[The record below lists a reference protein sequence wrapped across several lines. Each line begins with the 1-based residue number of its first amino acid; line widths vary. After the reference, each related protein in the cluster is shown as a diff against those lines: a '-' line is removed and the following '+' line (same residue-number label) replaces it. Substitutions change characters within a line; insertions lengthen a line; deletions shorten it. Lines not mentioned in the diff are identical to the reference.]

1 MITKGDVRK
10 DFGYIRMLL
19 QQANLQLNVK
29 NFNEDEASEI
39 ANELIAAA
47 TVFSEWVEEQK

>member
-19 QQANLQLNVK
+19 QQANLQLNDK

-47 TVFSEWVEEQK
+47 TVFSEWVEEQR

>member
-1 MITKGDVRK
+1 MITKTDVRK

-19 QQANLQLNVK
+19 QQANHQLTGN
-29 NFNEDEASEI
+29 NFNEDQASEI

>member
-1 MITKGDVRK
+1 MITKSDVRK

-19 QQANLQLNVK
+19 QQANLQLNDK

>member
-1 MITKGDVRK
+1 MITKTDVRK
-10 DFGYIRMLL
+10 DFSYMRMLL
-19 QQANLQLNVK
+19 QQADCQLVGK
-29 NFNEDEASEI
+29 NFDEVEASEI

>member
-1 MITKGDVRK
+1 MITKTDVRK

-19 QQANLQLNVK
+19 QQANHQLSGN
-29 NFNEDEASEI
+29 NFNEVEASEI

-47 TVFSEWVEEQK
+47 TVFSEWVEQQK

>member
-1 MITKGDVRK
+1 MITKTDVRK

-19 QQANLQLNVK
+19 QQANYQLTSN
-29 NFNEDEASEI
+29 NFDEVEASEI

-47 TVFSEWVEEQK
+47 TVFSEWVEQQK

>member
-1 MITKGDVRK
+1 MIKKSDVRK

-19 QQANLQLNVK
+19 QQANLQLNDK

>member
-1 MITKGDVRK
+1 MITKTDVRK

-19 QQANLQLNVK
+19 QQANHQLNDK
-29 NFNEDEASEI
+29 NFNEDDASEI

>member
-1 MITKGDVRK
+1 MITKTDVRK
-10 DFGYIRMLL
+10 DFGYIRLLL
-19 QQANLQLNVK
+19 QQANYQLTSK
-29 NFNEDEASEI
+29 NFDEVEASEI

>member
-1 MITKGDVRK
+1 MITKTDVRK

-19 QQANLQLNVK
+19 QQANNQLIGK
-29 NFNEDEASEI
+29 NFNEAEASEI